1 MNKQNLLTII
11 AFILFLFA
19 IGKIAMQQL
28 CDPTPNNIVANVISS
43 AITPAAP
50 LQASPQANPFSWDP
64 ILQKLVSFLSKAC
77 TL

>member
-1 MNKQNLLTII
+1 MNKQNLLMMIVFEV
-11 AFILFLFA
+11 FIFA

-28 CDPTPNNIVANVISS
+28 CEPTPNNIVANAISS

-64 ILQKLVSFLSKAC
+64 ILQKLVGFLSKAC
-77 TL
+77 AL